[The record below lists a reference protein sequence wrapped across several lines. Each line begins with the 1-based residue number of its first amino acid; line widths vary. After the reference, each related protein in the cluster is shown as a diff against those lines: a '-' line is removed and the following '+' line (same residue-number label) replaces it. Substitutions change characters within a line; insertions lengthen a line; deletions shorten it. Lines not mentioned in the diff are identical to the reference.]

1 MPRVILC
8 SAQEPT
14 RQASASNRREV
25 VLLGVN
31 AAVLGSLFTWGA
43 VERPSTL
50 GVRDYGAV
58 KTLGLCPPS
67 PNCISTAEEVNDPE
81 HYVPA
86 WTYNPEDGRGRKGPV
101 SRSQAMDELAEAV
114 TSLSPD
120 GFTPSIVSRTE
131 DYLYAEYQSPTF
143 GFIDDVEFFFPPGDR
158 SVVEYRSASRI
169 GESDGNINRKRIK
182 ALRQALEKKG
192 WATTGY

>member
-1 MPRVILC
+1 M
-8 SAQEPT
+8 
-14 RQASASNRREV
+14 
-25 VLLGVN
+25 
-31 AAVLGSLFTWGA
+31 LGSLFTWGA

-86 WTYNPEDGRGRKGPV
+86 WLVAAVAGLPILVLHRFPGPGCLFPGAPTPHAYGSAHPLLLSTPAYPHLSAPSSKLDEHHRTHTHNRTYNPEDGRGRKGPV

-120 GFTPSIVSRTE
+120 GFTPSIVSRTQ

-143 GFIDDVEFFFPPGDR
+143 GVRVD
-158 SVVEYRSASRI
+158 
-169 GESDGNINRKRIK
+169 
-182 ALRQALEKKG
+182 
-192 WATTGY
+192 